1 MAGLPPALGMVSWGS
16 VHASTWC
23 PPCPGTGVWG
33 LSPCLHMVPRLPPTG
48 LRGPADCRHDH
59 ATPPPGG
66 ALQEA
71 IDFINGIESSLD
83 IPIDPLPAKAAK

>member
-1 MAGLPPALGMVSWGS
+1 
-16 VHASTWC
+16 
-23 PPCPGTGVWG
+23 
-33 LSPCLHMVPRLPPTG
+33 MVPRLPPTG